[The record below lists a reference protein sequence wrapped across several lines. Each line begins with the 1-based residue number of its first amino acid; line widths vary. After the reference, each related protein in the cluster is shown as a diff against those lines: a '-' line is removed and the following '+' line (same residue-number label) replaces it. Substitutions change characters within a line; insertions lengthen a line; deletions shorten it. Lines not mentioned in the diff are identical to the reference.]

1 MKTLWRGPEKD
12 GITQSLLSRFLVCRE
27 RFRLLVVEGLKP
39 VDRFNHRIEYGSMWH
54 LCEEERAKNP
64 KTWSLDPL
72 TQYAQKLVQKYPE
85 SGEQIEHW
93 YQVCKTQ
100 FSIYAK
106 RPRKICKYLVQE
118 EFFAVPYKL
127 PSGLV
132 VLLRGKWDGV
142 VQRGKILSLV
152 EHKTKGSINQEQI
165 VRQLQFDLQTMLY
178 AVCLEIAAK
187 TDDRFPTSRVRNIH
201 YNVVRRPLSGGKG
214 SIRQHKP
221 TKSNPRGETKEH
233 FYGRVAEGIMEDPDY
248 YFMSWD
254 VALTKADIDA
264 FRNQFLD
271 PILESLCEW
280 WDWVICV
287 PDDPWR
293 GGKNSQCHWRIPYGF
308 WNILA
313 EGGADDLDAYLD
325 TGSKIGLEHTETL
338 FPELEE

>member
-1 MKTLWRGPEKD
+1 MKTLWQGPEKD

-54 LCEEERAKNP
+54 ICEENLSKFRA
-64 KTWSLDPL
+64 PL
-72 TQYAQKLVQKYPE
+72 VDYATKLARKYPE

-100 FSIYAK
+100 YSIYVERRRRK
-106 RPRKICKYLVQE
+106 PRKMLLQE
-118 EFFAVPYKL
+118 EAFAVPYTL
-127 PSGLV
+127 PSGRV

-142 VQRGKILSLV
+142 ELQRKSLSLD

-178 AVCLEIAAK
+178 VVALEQVAK
-187 TDDRFPTSRVRNIH
+187 TDSRFHGQVRNIH

-214 SIRQHKP
+214 SIRRHKP